1 MKQNKK
7 QILARLQKHL
17 EFSEQY
23 FNKDRILG
31 IFLYGSQ
38 NYNLA
43 TDKSD
48 VDSILVILPSFED
61 LLFNK
66 TWYSKELYFE
76 DEHIVVKDIRCY
88 REELLKQNLNYLETL
103 LGNYYI
109 LNNKYEEL
117 FKLYFFNNTEL
128 IANYDNVRMKKAV
141 AGQLY
146 NTLKQA
152 KATEDNNKENKKLA
166 NCYRLR
172 VTLDKIGEPS
182 LENIIALTEKEDIKY
197 AMSLKTG
204 KANQETKDLEYKLCE
219 DAAAAVFAETD
230 TEDVSSL
237 AVLEAINEG
246 VSAIMKLS
254 YMEKENECLTKEEF
268 FKQLTHAEE
277 RAFNSI
283 INAIGNEGNITI
295 SKLVDENGISRPVYN
310 NLMKKL
316 KEYHIADVLNMGMK
330 GTYIKITN
338 PLLKR

>member
-48 VDSILVILPSFED
+48 IDSILVILPSFED

-117 FKLYFFNNTEL
+117 FKLYFFNNKEL
-128 IANYDNVRMKKAV
+128 IVNYDNVRMKKAV

-152 KATEDNNKENKKLA
+152 KTAEDANKENKKLA

-172 VTLDKIGEPS
+172 ITLEKIGNAS
-182 LENIIALTEKEDIKY
+182 LEEILSLKGSELEY
-197 AMSLKTG
+197 AMKLKLG
-204 KANQETKDLEYKLCE
+204 KATKEEKADEYDLCLR
-219 DAAAAVFAETD
+219 AE
-230 TEDVSSL
+230 SSISL
-237 AVLEAINEG
+237 ALEPGKNTIKAALEAINEG

-283 INAIGNEGNITI
+283 VNAIGNEGNITI
-295 SKLVDENGISRPVYN
+295 SKLVDENRISRPVYN

-316 KEYHIADVLNMGMK
+316 KEYNIADVLNMGMK

>member
-48 VDSILVILPSFED
+48 VNSILVILPSFED

-117 FKLYFFNNTEL
+117 FKLYFFNNKEL

-152 KATEDNNKENKKLA
+152 KAAGDDNKENKKLA

-172 VTLDKIGEPS
+172 VTLEKIGNAS
-182 LENIIALTEKEDIKY
+182 LEEIFSLEGSEFEY
-197 AMSLKTG
+197 AMKLKLG
-204 KANQETKDLEYKLCE
+204 KATKKEKASEYDLCSSAGSVVLISQEPEKHTIK
-219 DAAAAVFAETD
+219 AA
-230 TEDVSSL
+230 
-237 AVLEAINEG
+237 LEAINEG

-338 PLLKR
+338 PLLRG